1 MSLLPNSFNFMILKP
16 TIKTMK
22 KPQILVLLLLLCSF
36 LNAQEYA
43 IGIKGGLNYY
53 NIGDIVTVGSNGPQG
68 PVAGLIFEPV
78 KEIGYQFGA
87 FLNVAFDKFYIRPE
101 INFVSN
107 KNNYDF
113 PLQTSYW
120 TASKINVPLLLGY
133 KIYDPISIYI
143 GPSFSFF
150 DEMNLEG
157 ANNQTGESSLN
168 YEKTTTSLMFGVQVE
183 FKRFGVDL
191 RYELGLKETVE
202 ERQDIHN
209 SAYGVNQADIYSYKP
224 SQISL
229 SLNIFLF
236 RTDGEDIGG
245 LFDGLFRGNAC
256 NCYRN

>member
-1 MSLLPNSFNFMILKP
+1 
-16 TIKTMK
+16 MK
-22 KPQILVLLLLLCSF
+22 QPLILVLLLTLCSF
-36 LNAQEYA
+36 ANSQKYA

-78 KEIGYQFGA
+78 KDIGYQFGA

-113 PLQTSYW
+113 PLQTSRW

-150 DEMNLEG
+150 NEMNLEG
-157 ANNQTGESSLN
+157 ANNSTGESPIN
-168 YEKTTTSLMFGVQVE
+168 YSKNASNLMFGIQVE
-183 FKRFGVDL
+183 YKRFGVDL

-236 RTDGEDIGG
+236 RTDGDDIDD
-245 LFDGLFRGNAC
+245 FFSRLFRKNTC
-256 NCYRN
+256 DCYR

>member
-1 MSLLPNSFNFMILKP
+1 MIIKP
-16 TIKTMK
+16 TINTMN
-22 KPQILVLLLLLCSF
+22 KPHILVILLFLCSIG
-36 LNAQEYA
+36 NTQEYA

-78 KEIGYQFGA
+78 NDIGYQFGA
-87 FLNVAFDKFYIRPE
+87 FLDISFDKFYIRPE
-101 INFVSN
+101 INFVTN
-107 KNNYDF
+107 KNTYDF
-113 PLQTSYW
+113 PKQTSEW
-120 TASKINVPLLLGY
+120 TASKIDVPILFGY

-150 DEMNLEG
+150 DKMNLDG
-157 ANNQTGESSLN
+157 ANNQTDESSLN
-168 YEKTTTSLMFGVQVE
+168 YEKTTTNLMLGVQVE
-183 FKRFGVDL
+183 FKRFGVDF

-236 RTDGEDIGG
+236 RTNGDDIGG
-245 LFDGLFRGNAC
+245 FFDGLFKSKYC
-256 NCYRN
+256 NCYN